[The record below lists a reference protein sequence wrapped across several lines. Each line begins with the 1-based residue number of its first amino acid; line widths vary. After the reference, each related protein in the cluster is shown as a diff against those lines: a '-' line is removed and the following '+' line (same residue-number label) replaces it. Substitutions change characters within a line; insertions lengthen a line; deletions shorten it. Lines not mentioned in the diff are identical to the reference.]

1 MRGRRV
7 RVLRIITRLNV
18 GGPARHVVWLTE
30 SLNDAEF
37 ETTLV
42 VGSVPAGETDM
53 TWFAEQQGVR
63 PVMLSEMSREITLAD
78 IMTLW
83 KMYRIFRRFRPDV
96 VHTHTAKAGTIGR
109 VAGLLYR
116 LLTPRTLIGR
126 PRDVRFIH
134 TYHGHIFHS
143 YYGPLKTRLLVSL
156 ERALARLN
164 TDRIITLSEQQRR
177 EIHTT
182 FRVGREEQFA
192 VVPLGLDL
200 EAARGDR
207 AAGEA
212 LRRELGIAPHE
223 IVVSAVGRLTAV
235 KNHDLFLRVAERLA
249 GRARFVI
256 FGDGADRSRLERQA
270 EGRVLFAGTRAP
282 SEIYAASDIVAL
294 TSVNEGTP
302 LALIEAMNN
311 SLPIVSTSVGGVI
324 DLLGVVVEKGQYE
337 IRERGLTVGSGDE
350 SGFAAALDRLFTDAG
365 LRQTVAAPGKAFVE
379 ETYSKDRLVDD
390 IRRITRDLAAAEN
403 SGS

>member
-53 TWFAEQQGVR
+53 SWFAEQHGVR
-63 PVMLSEMSREITLAD
+63 PVMLSEMSREITFAD
-78 IMTLW
+78 IVTLW

-109 VAGLLYR
+109 VAGLMYR
-116 LLTPRTLIGR
+116 LLTPGTLIGR
-126 PRDVRFIH
+126 PRAVRFIH

-143 YYGPLKTRLLVSL
+143 YYGPLKTQLLLNL

-182 FRVGREEQFA
+182 FRVGRQEQFA

-212 LRRELGIAPHE
+212 LRRELDIAPHE
-223 IVVSAVGRLTAV
+223 IVVSAIGRLTPV

-282 SEIYAASDIVAL
+282 SEIYAATDIVAL

-311 SLPIVSTSVGGVI
+311 SLPVVSTSVGGVI
-324 DLLGVVVEKGQYE
+324 DLLGVVVEKGNYE
-337 IRERGLTVGSGDE
+337 IRERGLTVSSGDE
-350 SGFAAALDRLFTDAG
+350 DGFAAALDRVFTDAD
-365 LRQTVAAPGKAFVE
+365 LRRTVAAPGKAFVE

-403 SGS
+403 PGS